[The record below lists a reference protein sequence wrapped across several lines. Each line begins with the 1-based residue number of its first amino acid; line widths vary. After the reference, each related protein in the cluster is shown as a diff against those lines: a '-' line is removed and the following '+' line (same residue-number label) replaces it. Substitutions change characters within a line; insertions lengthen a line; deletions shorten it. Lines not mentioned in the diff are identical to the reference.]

1 MKHIICVYIELF
13 GVFWYSGANLLVGW
27 VEVWGCAASM
37 SQGDIVVASA
47 STVVFNRREKK
58 KKPSQI

>member
-13 GVFWYSGANLLVGW
+13 GVFWDSGANLLVGW

-37 SQGDIVVASA
+37 SQGDIVVQVQWCSIG
-47 STVVFNRREKK
+47 EKKK

>member
-13 GVFWYSGANLLVGW
+13 GVFWDSGANLLVGW

-37 SQGDIVVASA
+37 SQGDIVVQVQWCSIG
-47 STVVFNRREKK
+47 EKK
-58 KKPSQI
+58 KKNLLKYKG